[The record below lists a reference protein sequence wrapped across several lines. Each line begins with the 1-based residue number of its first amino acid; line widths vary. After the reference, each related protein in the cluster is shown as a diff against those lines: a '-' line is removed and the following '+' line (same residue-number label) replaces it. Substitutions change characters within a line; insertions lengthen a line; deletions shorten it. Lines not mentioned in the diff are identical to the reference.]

1 MNVAIGQSNRATTQ
15 SVLQD
20 NFNGAGRTLNS
31 PDGSYTR
38 QTTHK
43 KDYFRQKARREELGD
58 LHPPNLQ
65 HHPNPQPMTATAE
78 ATSPRGAASDVTPP
92 TAALAEVVQS
102 AKLRYVSDT
111 GPGLG

>member
-1 MNVAIGQSNRATTQ
+1 
-15 SVLQD
+15 
-20 NFNGAGRTLNS
+20 
-31 PDGSYTR
+31 
-38 QTTHK
+38 
-43 KDYFRQKARREELGD
+43 
-58 LHPPNLQ
+58 
-65 HHPNPQPMTATAE
+65 MTATAE